1 VPLSIQSDV
10 PAITG
15 VVSPVKVRNDE
26 PLVLIVT
33 SEAAGGLNVEAPLA
47 VNEPL
52 VVVAPVTVKAPLFVV
67 VMAEVLEV
75 PILTAPLPLRPV
87 PPRIET
93 FPPFL
98 VPLKAVALPPWIKTA
113 PPVAPPFDDSSPP
126 LIVKVA
132 PVPPAVLLDP
142 GWKTRAVGEAPEAVV
157 ISGFWPPARVSLPAV
172 EILRLEPITW
182 NVPVVFPIVVL
193 FPAPEAKVV
202 TPVEVKAVNVPA
214 AAVVAPI
221 AVELIPVEVVVK

>member
-67 VMAEVLEV
+67 VMLTEPMLIAEVLEV

-98 VPLKAVALPPWIKTA
+98 VPLKAVALPPWIKT
-113 PPVAPPFDDSSPP
+113 
-126 LIVKVA
+126 
-132 PVPPAVLLDP
+132 
-142 GWKTRAVGEAPEAVV
+142 APEAVV